1 MMTIESINREHERN
15 MAEIA
20 AKAEERKPLIDA
32 VVMAA
37 ASGSNDNLRAALE
50 ALKSNKGL

>member
-1 MMTIESINREHERN
+1 MTIESINKEHERN